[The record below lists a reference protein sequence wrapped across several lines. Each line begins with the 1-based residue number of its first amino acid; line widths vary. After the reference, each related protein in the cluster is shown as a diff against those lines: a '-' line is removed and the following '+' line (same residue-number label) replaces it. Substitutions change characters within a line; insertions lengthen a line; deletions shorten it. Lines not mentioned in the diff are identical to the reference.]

1 MDKAVFF
8 DLDGTLINSVL
19 DVHLCLSEVMEKAG
33 RERLSVEQVTSLV
46 GGGARIMT
54 EKALA
59 MTGGINAAEE
69 VEQMVTEFLSLYAAN
84 PVRLTK
90 PFPGAIELLEQ
101 LKNEG
106 LLLAICTN
114 KPRAT
119 TDPVLDALDME
130 QYFEMICCGNE
141 VPHQKPDRRHIEH
154 MMTELSLEPPDVVM
168 IGDSDND
175 LLAAD
180 SAELRSIMVSY
191 GYDTHLKNHSALD
204 IMIDSLT
211 EVPARLEEIW
221 DS

>member
-1 MDKAVFF
+1 MGRAVFF

-33 RERLSVEQVTSLV
+33 RERLSVEQVTHLV

-54 EKALA
+54 EKALT
-59 MTGGINAAEE
+59 MTGGVNSSQE
-69 VEQMVTEFLSLYAAN
+69 VEEMVADFLALYAAD

-90 PFPGAIELLEQ
+90 PFPGAIDLLDRLRDQ
-101 LKNEG
+101 G
-106 LLLAICTN
+106 LTLAICTN

-119 TDPVLDALDME
+119 TDPVLDALDLE

-141 VPHQKPDRRHIEH
+141 VPHQKPDARHIEH
-154 MMTELSLEPPDVVM
+154 MIAELSLNRPDVVM

-180 SAELRSIMVSY
+180 AANLRSIMVSF
-191 GYDTHLKNHSALD
+191 GYDADLKDHPALD
-204 IMIDSLT
+204 IMIDALT
-211 EVPARLEEIW
+211 EVPAKLDEIW
-221 DS
+221 GS